1 VLKYLFLEPYTM
13 FIFALKTLNQILK
26 KEKNEKVTNYIILIE
41 PLFIDLIGARLSI
54 LSIAQS
60 YR

>member
-1 VLKYLFLEPYTM
+1 MLKYLFLEPYTM

>member
-1 VLKYLFLEPYTM
+1 M